1 MSRSTSIALLL
12 TTLAGGCGGASG
24 PTALLTIAPSA
35 SAQVLASTPW
45 PSDLFLDDGGHIALT
60 ALPTTQVDLTQPFL
74 DDLHQVQDGFG
85 VATGAYFPISDA
97 IDPATLDGN
106 VHLYDLASGAEI
118 PITTSLRTT
127 DIPMTI
133 FARPKNGQ
141 VLLEHHSYGYVVT
154 RAVKGPKGA
163 LAPSG
168 DLSALLAAKS
178 APSGALARAYA
189 LYQPLFALLDKGSI
203 SRSDVAAATVF
214 TTHTITASLRFMR
227 AALEQAP
234 APKATVTMIFAKTVA
249 GSGDAGTLD
258 SLLGTPAQNLPGLD
272 NPGGIAHDHIGYVVQ
287 GTFPSPDYLDNTTA
301 LTAAGATPSSIDVI
315 DDAGFQ
321 PKPKGT
327 ATVPFTL
334 VLPDFDGAPAK
345 WANVPV
351 VLFQHGIGG
360 DRSAE
365 MAVANT
371 LAAAGFATLG
381 IDIPFHGARDATAK
395 DVAHTFGT
403 TAGPDGWPEVSD
415 APFITFLDATGNSA
429 KQIPPFM
436 PRAVRSAFMQ
446 AAFDMMQE
454 TRLVTVG
461 DLSDL
466 TTKEPRLATLTLR
479 HDAVAYSGESF
490 GSIIGTIANAIE
502 PSIGAAVLDVG
513 GAGLLMPLLLNSAE
527 FAPKIAPFLDGALG
541 TSTGSAEDPSDTD
554 FAYNLAQM
562 LLEEGDPIAYAP
574 YVLMHP
580 LGSNAPKHVLQP
592 SAHLDET
599 VPNISNEALAGG
611 LGLQPVNLSNGATVD
626 LAFWPDAPPALS
638 AGASGNVMVGGKPVT
653 AAFIQFEPAVHDML
667 THQTGQRL
675 EDVTQGP
682 PYPALPQPVPVMNP
696 IERLQTIYVSF
707 LTDYFAGRTPA
718 VIDGE

>member
-1 MSRSTSIALLL
+1 
-12 TTLAGGCGGASG
+12 
-24 PTALLTIAPSA
+24 
-35 SAQVLASTPW
+35 
-45 PSDLFLDDGGHIALT
+45 
-60 ALPTTQVDLTQPFL
+60 
-74 DDLHQVQDGFG
+74 
-85 VATGAYFPISDA
+85 
-97 IDPATLDGN
+97 
-106 VHLYDLASGAEI
+106 
-118 PITTSLRTT
+118 
-127 DIPMTI
+127 
-133 FARPKNGQ
+133 
-141 VLLEHHSYGYVVT
+141 
-154 RAVKGPKGA
+154 
-163 LAPSG
+163 
-168 DLSALLAAKS
+168 
-178 APSGALARAYA
+178 
-189 LYQPLFALLDKGSI
+189 
-203 SRSDVAAATVF
+203 
-214 TTHTITASLRFMR
+214 
-227 AALEQAP
+227 
-234 APKATVTMIFAKTVA
+234 
-249 GSGDAGTLD
+249 
-258 SLLGTPAQNLPGLD
+258 
-272 NPGGIAHDHIGYVVQ
+272 
-287 GTFPSPDYLDNTTA
+287 
-301 LTAAGATPSSIDVI
+301 
-315 DDAGFQ
+315 
-321 PKPKGT
+321 
-327 ATVPFTL
+327 
-334 VLPDFDGAPAK
+334 
-345 WANVPV
+345 
-351 VLFQHGIGG
+351 
-360 DRSAE
+360 
-365 MAVANT
+365 
-371 LAAAGFATLG
+371 
-381 IDIPFHGARDATAK
+381 
-395 DVAHTFGT
+395 
-403 TAGPDGWPEVSD
+403 
-415 APFITFLDATGNSA
+415 
-429 KQIPPFM
+429 
-436 PRAVRSAFMQ
+436 
-446 AAFDMMQE
+446 
-454 TRLVTVG
+454 
-461 DLSDL
+461 L